1 MDVTLLEKVPELLRP
16 WVEQALPVW
25 TGGGWAMV
33 PLAVTGL
40 IMYVLGLSATAEL
53 ILLGARSAPDR
64 AWRQWLKRPDRPRGP
79 IGRIIADAMACE
91 SLHEIET
98 FFSLLSSEAV
108 SPFSRRLQI
117 MKVCVATAPLLGL
130 LGTVTGMLTTFG
142 GLAKGGGGDQTMGI
156 ISKGISEAL
165 ITTETGLV
173 VALTGLFIQ
182 FFLTRQFQR
191 YEKVVAHV
199 ETLCMREFQGR
210 AGRAQAAADVM
221 ETESV

>member
-1 MDVTLLEKVPELLRP
+1 MTLTLEMLPDALRP

-33 PLAVTGL
+33 PLALTGL
-40 IMYVLGLSATAEL
+40 IMYTLGLSSL
-53 ILLGARSAPDR
+53 FQLLLLGARTSPDR
-64 AWRQWLKRPDRPRGP
+64 AWRRWLRRPDRPRGP
-79 IGRIIADAMACE
+79 VGRIIGQAMT
-91 SLHEIET
+91 SGTLHELET
-98 FFSLLSSEAV
+98 YFSLLVCEGV
-108 SPFSRRLQI
+108 NPFARRLQV
-117 MKVCVATAPLLGL
+117 MKVCVTSAPLLGL

-173 VALTGLFIQ
+173 VALTGLMIQ
-182 FFLTRQFQR
+182 FFLTRQQQR

-199 ETLCMREFQGR
+199 ETLCMREFQRRQTHREIAKTGEE
-210 AGRAQAAADVM
+210 V
-221 ETESV
+221 S

>member
-1 MDVTLLEKVPELLRP
+1 MTEWLEKMPALLRP

-25 TGGGWAMV
+25 IGGGWAMI
-33 PLAVTGL
+33 PLAAIGL
-40 IMYVLGLSATAEL
+40 IMYCLGISATTEL
-53 ILLGARSAPDR
+53 ALLGARAAPNR
-64 AWRQWLKRPDRPRGP
+64 AWRRWLLRPEHPRGP
-79 IGRIIADAMACE
+79 IGRIIADAMSCT

-98 FFSLLSSEAV
+98 FFSLLSSEAL

-142 GLAKGGGGDQTMGI
+142 GLATGGGGDQTMDI

-173 VALTGLFIQ
+173 VALTGLFLQ

-199 ETLCMREFQGR
+199 ETLCMREFQSR
-210 AGRAQAAADVM
+210 AGRTAVSGQPVP
-221 ETESV
+221 EVP